1 MPTNT
6 FFNLPIE
13 KKERII
19 NAAKSE
25 FVEYSFNDASINRI
39 IKNAEISRGSFYM
52 YFENKEDLFLYI
64 LEGYREEALAEIVS
78 SLNGEKCDIFQMGIY
93 IYDYATSEYLS
104 KEMYEFI
111 IKTLHKVDMNLIN
124 YFFRLDCREIKLNV
138 AKKYTDLSKIVFTDD
153 EELLNIL
160 EVVENTM
167 ITELIAVLLGKHNCS
182 IGKAKLIGK
191 FNIIKNGVLK

>member
-1 MPTNT
+1 
-6 FFNLPIE
+6 
-13 KKERII
+13 
-19 NAAKSE
+19 
-25 FVEYSFNDASINRI
+25 
-39 IKNAEISRGSFYM
+39 
-52 YFENKEDLFLYI
+52 
-64 LEGYREEALAEIVS
+64 
-78 SLNGEKCDIFQMGIY
+78 MGIY

-111 IKTLHKVDMNLIN
+111 IKTLHKVNMNLIN